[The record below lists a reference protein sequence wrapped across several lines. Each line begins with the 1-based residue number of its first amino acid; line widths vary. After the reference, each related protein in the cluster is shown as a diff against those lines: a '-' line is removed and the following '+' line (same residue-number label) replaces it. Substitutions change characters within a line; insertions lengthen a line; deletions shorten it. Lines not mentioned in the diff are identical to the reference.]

1 MTELVVTEADR
12 EGLEIDLLLQVIYK
26 VRGYDFRG
34 YARTSLKRRILS
46 RVREEGLRSISGLQE
61 RALHDEAC
69 MDRLLHNLSV
79 NVTEMF
85 RDPEFYQSFRT
96 NVVPLLRTYP
106 FIRVWN
112 AGCSTGEEAYSFAI
126 LLKEEGLYDRARIYA
141 TDSNELVLQEA
152 RAGTFSLKKMRDYT
166 SNYIAGGGT
175 RAFSEY
181 YSIDS
186 GSAAVD
192 PDLRANIVFAPHNLV
207 TDRSFQEFNV
217 IVCRNVMIYFA
228 RPLQNRVHALF
239 HASLAHL
246 GVLALGRKES
256 IAHTEHVDSYE
267 EVDGTERIYRKVR

>member
-12 EGLEIDLLLQVIYK
+12 EGLEIDLLLEVIYK
-26 VRGYDFRG
+26 MRGYDFRG

-46 RVREEGLRSISGLQE
+46 RVRDEGLHSISGLQE

-69 MDRLLHNLSV
+69 MDRLLHNISV

-85 RDPEFYQSFRT
+85 RDPGFYQSFRH

-126 LLKEEGLYDRARIYA
+126 LLQEEGLYNRARIYA

-152 RAGTFSLKKMRDYT
+152 RSGTFSLKKMREYT

-181 YSIDS
+181 YSTKA
-186 GSAAVD
+186 GSATLD
-192 PDLRANIVFAPHNLV
+192 PDLRTNIVFAPHNLV

-228 RPLQNRVHALF
+228 RPLQNRVHSLF
-239 HASLAHL
+239 HSSLAPF

-256 IAHTEHVDSYE
+256 IAHTEHADNYE
-267 EVDGTERIYRKVR
+267 EVDAAERIYRKIR

>member
-12 EGLEIDLLLQVIYK
+12 EGLEIDLLLEVIYK
-26 VRGYDFRG
+26 MRGYDFRG
-34 YARTSLKRRILS
+34 YARASLKRRILS
-46 RVREEGLRSISGLQE
+46 RVRDEGLNSISGLQE

-69 MDRLLHNLSV
+69 MDRLLHNISV

-85 RDPEFYQSFRT
+85 RDPGFYQSFRQ

-152 RAGTFSLKKMRDYT
+152 RAGTFSLNKMRQYT

-181 YSIDS
+181 YSTE
-186 GSAAVD
+186 GESATLD
-192 PDLRANIVFAPHNLV
+192 PDLRTNIVFAPHNLV

-217 IVCRNVMIYFA
+217 IVCRNVMIYFT
-228 RPLQNRVHALF
+228 RPLQNRVHSLF
-239 HASLAHL
+239 HFSLASF

-256 IAHTEHVDSYE
+256 IAHTEHAGSYE
-267 EVDGTERIYRKVR
+267 EVDGAERIYRKIR

>member
-1 MTELVVTEADR
+1 MTELVVTSSDR
-12 EGLEIDLLLQVIYK
+12 EGLEIDLLLEVINK

-34 YARTSLKRRILS
+34 YARTSLKRRILA
-46 RVREEGLRSISGLQE
+46 RVRDENLHSISGLLD

-85 RDPEFYQSFRT
+85 RDPGFYQSFRQ

-126 LLKEEGLYDRARIYA
+126 LLKEEDLYERARIYA

-152 RAGTFSLKKMRDYT
+152 RTGTFSMKKMREYT
-166 SNYIAGGGT
+166 SNYIAGGGK

-181 YSIDS
+181 YSIES
-186 GSAAVD
+186 GSAVLD
-192 PDLRANIVFAPHNLV
+192 PDLRTNIVFAPHNLV

-228 RPLQNRVHALF
+228 RPLQNRVHSLF
-239 HASLAHL
+239 HASLAPF

-256 IAHTEHVDSYE
+256 ITHTQHAEEYE
-267 EVDGTERIYRKVR
+267 EVDGAERIYRKVR